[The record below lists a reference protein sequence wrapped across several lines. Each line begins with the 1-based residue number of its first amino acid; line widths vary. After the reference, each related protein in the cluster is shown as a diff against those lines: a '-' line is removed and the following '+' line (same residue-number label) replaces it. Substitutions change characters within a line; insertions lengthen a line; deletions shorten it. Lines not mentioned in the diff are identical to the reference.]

1 MPKNGI
7 PKSAITERALKKL
20 IKQEAKS
27 YSSVSAW
34 ASDNDITPQQVTSF
48 LRKEQGAGLKI
59 PEVLGYRPQIIFI
72 PLDEDLICT
81 PNPPRKPAK
90 NPSKKVDHTREPLEK
105 RHTRPKDARKEA
117 KERLKKRRK

>member
-7 PKSAITERALKKL
+7 PKSAITERTLKKL
-20 IKQEAKS
+20 IKQEAKG

-34 ASDNDITPQQVTSF
+34 ASDNDITPQQVTAF

-59 PEVLGYRPQIIFI
+59 PEVLGYRPQIIFV
-72 PLDEDLICT
+72 PLDEDLIST

-90 NPSKKVDHTREPLEK
+90 KPSKKVDHTREPLEK

-117 KERLKKRRK
+117 KERLKKRKK